1 MKGRSTNRVSDDG
14 LTLRTLTTDDLPA
27 LSDMLARAFLAD
39 PSEGFQYR
47 EGLVFEPERSH
58 GVFEGDELI
67 GMGEILTRK
76 ITVPG
81 AGPTPFAAIT
91 SVGVAPGHRRR
102 GALTRVMRAQL
113 HGLHDDGGEPIAAL
127 WASEAVIY
135 PRFGYGL
142 AAQFY
147 RAKIRAKSAFRPGV
161 ELETERVREIGREQA
176 IPLIKAIYEKEA
188 PQRVGALDRPGATWE
203 FNLDDPERR
212 RNGATALRFAL
223 LPDGYVIYRVKNDWN
238 EEGPRGILSVQ
249 ELVATTPEAYATLY
263 RFLLDYDLVVTVE
276 VLAALDEPLVH
287 LLANPRAMTRSGGD
301 SLWLRIVDVDRGLI
315 TRRYNGPVDLVFG
328 VRDAFCPWN
337 AGNWRLVT
345 DADGHA
351 EVTRVEDAPDLELD
365 VTDLGA
371 IFLGGTRPST
381 LAAAGRIKERTAG
394 AVSRATAAFAT
405 DREPSCLES
414 F

>member
-1 MKGRSTNRVSDDG
+1 MSDDG
-14 LTLRTLTTDDLPA
+14 LTLRPLTTDDLPA
-27 LSDMLARAFLAD
+27 LSDMLARAFLSD
-39 PSEGFQYR
+39 PSEGFQHR
-47 EGLVFEPERSH
+47 EGLVFEPDRSH
-58 GVFEGDELI
+58 GVFDGGELI
-67 GMGEILTRK
+67 GMGEILSRK

-81 AGPTPFAAIT
+81 SGPTPFAGIT

-113 HGLHDDGGEPIAAL
+113 HGLHDDGAEPIAAL
-127 WASEAVIY
+127 WASESVIY

-147 RAKIRAKSAFRPGV
+147 RAKIRAKAAYRPGV
-161 ELETERVREIGREQA
+161 ELEAERVREVGREQA
-176 IPLIKAIYEKEA
+176 IPLIKAIYGKEA

-203 FNLDDPERR
+203 FNLDDPEQR
-212 RNGATALRFAL
+212 RNGATALKFAV
-223 LPDGYVIYRVKNDWN
+223 LPDGYAIYRVKSGWH
-238 EEGPRGILSVQ
+238 EEGPRGTLTVQ

-263 RFLLDYDLVVTVE
+263 RFLLDYDLVGTVE
-276 VLAALDEPLVH
+276 TFAALDEPLIH
-287 LLANPRAMTRSGGD
+287 LLADPRKISRSAGD
-301 SLWLRIVDVDRGLI
+301 SLWVRLVDVDRALK
-315 TRRYNGPVDLVFG
+315 TRRYGIPVDLVFG

-337 AGNWRLVT
+337 TGNWRLVT
-345 DADGHA
+345 DEGGNA
-351 EVTRVEDAPDLELD
+351 EVTRVEDAPDLELE
-365 VTDLGA
+365 VIDLGA

-394 AVSRATAAFAT
+394 AVSRATAAFAS

>member
-1 MKGRSTNRVSDDG
+1 MSDDG

-27 LSDMLARAFLAD
+27 FSAMLARAFLTD
-39 PSEGFQYR
+39 DTEGMQYR

-58 GVFEGDELI
+58 GVFDGDQLI
-67 GMGEILTRK
+67 GTGELLTRR

-81 AGPTPFAAIT
+81 AGQTPLAAVT

-113 HGLHDDGGEPIAAL
+113 HGLHEDGGEPIAAL
-127 WASEAVIY
+127 WASESVIY

-147 RAKIRAKSAFRPGV
+147 RAKVHTKSAFRPGV
-161 ELETERVREIGREQA
+161 ELETERVREVARDEA
-176 IPLIKAIYEKEA
+176 IPLLKAIYEKEA
-188 PQRVGALDRPGATWE
+188 PLRVGALDRPETAWD
-203 FNLDDPERR
+203 FNLDDREVRHK
-212 RNGATALRFAL
+212 GSSGMKFAVL
-223 LPDGYVIYRVKNDWN
+223 SDGYAIYRVKSDWD
-238 EEGPRGILSVQ
+238 EEGPRGTLSLQ
-249 ELVATTPEAYATLY
+249 ELVATTPRAYATLY
-263 RFLLDYDLVVTVE
+263 RFLLDYDLVGTIE
-276 VLAALDEPLVH
+276 LNAALDEPLIH
-287 LLANPRAMTRSGGD
+287 LLADPRKMSRSAGD
-301 SLWLRIVDVDRGLI
+301 SLWLRLVDVDRGLV
-315 TRRYNGPVDLVFG
+315 TRRYNAPADLVFG

-337 AGNWRLVT
+337 TGNWRLAT
-345 DADGHA
+345 DADGNA

-365 VTDLGA
+365 ITDLGA

>member
-1 MKGRSTNRVSDDG
+1 MSDDG

-27 LSDMLARAFLAD
+27 LSDMLARAFLSD
-39 PSEGFQYR
+39 PSEGFRHR
-47 EGLVFEPERSH
+47 EGLVFEPDRSH
-58 GVFEGDELI
+58 GVFDGDELI
-67 GMGEILTRK
+67 GMGEILSRK

-81 AGPTPFAAIT
+81 AGPTPFAGIT

-113 HGLHDDGGEPIAAL
+113 HGLHDDGAEPIAAL
-127 WASEAVIY
+127 WASESVIY

-147 RAKIRAKSAFRPGV
+147 RAKIRAKAAYRPGV
-161 ELETERVREIGREQA
+161 ELEAERVREVGREQA
-176 IPLIKAIYEKEA
+176 IPLIKAIYDKEA

-203 FNLDDPERR
+203 FNLDDPEGR
-212 RNGATALRFAL
+212 RNGATALKFAV
-223 LPDGYVIYRVKNDWN
+223 LPDGYAIYRVKSDWH
-238 EEGPRGILSVQ
+238 EEGPRGTLIVQ

-263 RFLLDYDLVVTVE
+263 RFLLDYDLVGTVE
-276 VLAALDEPLVH
+276 TFAALDEPLIH
-287 LLANPRAMTRSGGD
+287 LLADPRKISRSGGD
-301 SLWLRIVDVDRGLI
+301 SLWVRLVDVDRALK
-315 TRRYNGPVDLVFG
+315 TRRYGVPVDLVFG

-337 AGNWRLVT
+337 TGNWRLVT
-345 DADGHA
+345 DEGGNA

-365 VTDLGA
+365 VIDLGA

-394 AVSRATAAFAT
+394 AVSRATAAFAS

>member
-1 MKGRSTNRVSDDG
+1 MSDDS
-14 LTLRTLTTDDLPA
+14 LTIRTLTTDDLPA
-27 LSDMLARAFLAD
+27 FAELLASAFLTD
-39 PSEGFQYR
+39 LTDGLKHR
-47 EGLVFEPERSH
+47 ETLVFEPERAH
-58 GVFEGDELI
+58 GVFDGDELI
-67 GMGEILTRK
+67 GTGELLTRK

-81 AGPTPFAAIT
+81 AGQTPFAAVT
-91 SVGVAPGHRRR
+91 AVGVAPGHRRR

-113 HGLHDDGGEPIAAL
+113 HGLHEGGGEPFAAL

-142 AAQFY
+142 ATQFY
-147 RAKIRAKSAFRPGV
+147 RAKVRAKSAFRPGV
-161 ELETERVREIGREQA
+161 GLEAEPVREIKRAQA
-176 IPLIKAIYEKEA
+176 IPLIKSIYEKEA
-188 PQRVGALDRPGATWE
+188 SQRVGALDRPESTWE
-203 FNLDDPERR
+203 FILDDPEYRR
-212 RNGATALRFAL
+212 QGATALKFAV

-238 EEGPRGILSVQ
+238 EEGPRGILTVQ

-276 VLAALDEPLVH
+276 TFAALDEPLIH
-287 LLANPRAMTRSGGD
+287 LLDNPRAMTRSAGD
-301 SLWLRIVDVDRGLI
+301 SLWFRLVDVDRALI
-315 TRRYNGPVDLVFG
+315 TRHYNAPVDLVLG

-337 AGNWRLVT
+337 TGNWRLVT
-345 DADGHA
+345 AADGHA

-405 DREPSCLES
+405 DREPCCVES

>member
-1 MKGRSTNRVSDDG
+1 M
-14 LTLRTLTTDDLPA
+14 TLRTLTTDDLPA
-27 LSDMLARAFLAD
+27 FAELLASAFLSDPTDGLKH
-39 PSEGFQYR
+39 R
-47 EGLVFEPERSH
+47 EELVFEPDRSH
-58 GVFEGDELI
+58 GVFDGDELI
-67 GMGEILTRK
+67 GTGELLTRK

-81 AGPTPFAAIT
+81 AGQTPFGAVT

-113 HGLHDDGGEPIAAL
+113 HGLHEDGGEPIAAL
-127 WASEAVIY
+127 WASESVIY

-147 RAKIRAKSAFRPGV
+147 RAKVQAKAAYRPGV
-161 ELETERVREIGREQA
+161 ELEAERVREVPREQA

-188 PQRVGALDRPGATWE
+188 PLRVGALDRPASAWE
-203 FNLDDPERR
+203 FILDDPEYRR
-212 RNGATALRFAL
+212 HGATALKFAI
-223 LPDGYVIYRVKNDWN
+223 LPDGYAIYRVRSDWH
-238 EEGPRGILSVQ
+238 EEGPRGTLNLL

-263 RFLLDYDLVVTVE
+263 RFLLDYDLIATIE
-276 VLAALDEPLVH
+276 AFAALDEPLIH
-287 LLANPRAMTRSGGD
+287 LLADPRKISRSAGD
-301 SLWLRIVDVDRGLI
+301 SLWVRLVDVDRALK
-315 TRRYNGPVDLVFG
+315 TRRYSAAVELVFG
-328 VRDAFCPWN
+328 VEDAFCPWN

-345 DADGHA
+345 DADGNA
-351 EVTRVEDAPDLELD
+351 AVTRVEDAPDLELD
-365 VTDLGA
+365 VIDLGA

-381 LAAAGRIKERTAG
+381 LAAAGRIRQRTAG

>member
-1 MKGRSTNRVSDDG
+1 MSDDS

-27 LSDMLARAFLAD
+27 LSDMLARAFLSD
-39 PSEGFQYR
+39 PSDGFRHR
-47 EGLVFEPERSH
+47 EGLVFEPDRSH
-58 GVFEGDELI
+58 GVFDGDELI
-67 GMGEILTRK
+67 GMGEILSRK

-81 AGPTPFAAIT
+81 SGPTPFAGIT

-113 HGLHDDGGEPIAAL
+113 HGLHDDGAEPIAAL
-127 WASEAVIY
+127 WSSESVIY

-142 AAQFY
+142 AAQLY
-147 RAKIRAKSAFRPGV
+147 RAKIQAKAAYRPGV
-161 ELETERVREIGREQA
+161 ELEAERVREVGREQA
-176 IPLIKAIYEKEA
+176 IPLIKAIYDKEA

-203 FNLDDPERR
+203 FNLDDPEQRR
-212 RNGATALRFAL
+212 DGATALKFAV
-223 LPDGYVIYRVKNDWN
+223 LPDGYAIYRVKSGWH
-238 EEGPRGILSVQ
+238 EEGPRGTLIVQ

-263 RFLLDYDLVVTVE
+263 RFLLDYDLVGTVE
-276 VLAALDEPLVH
+276 TFAALDEPLIH
-287 LLANPRAMTRSGGD
+287 LLADPRKISRAAGD
-301 SLWLRIVDVDRGLI
+301 SLWVRLVDVDRALK
-315 TRRYNGPVDLVFG
+315 TRRYGIPVDLVFG

-337 AGNWRLVT
+337 TGNWRLVT
-345 DADGHA
+345 DEGGNAD
-351 EVTRVEDAPDLELD
+351 VTRVEDEPDLELD
-365 VTDLGA
+365 VIDLGA

-394 AVSRATAAFAT
+394 AVSRATAAFAS

>member
-1 MKGRSTNRVSDDG
+1 MSDDG

-27 LSDMLARAFLAD
+27 FAELLASAFLSD
-39 PSEGFQYR
+39 PTEGLKHR
-47 EGLVFEPERSH
+47 EGLVFEPDRTH
-58 GVFEGDELI
+58 GVFDGDDLI
-67 GMGEILTRK
+67 GTGELLTRA

-81 AGPTPFAAIT
+81 AGQTPLAAVT
-91 SVGVAPGHRRR
+91 SVAVAPGHRRR

-113 HGLHDDGGEPIAAL
+113 HGLHEDGGEPIAAL

-142 AAQFY
+142 AAQFH
-147 RAKIRAKSAFRPGV
+147 RAKVRAKSGFRPGV
-161 ELETERVREIGREQA
+161 ELEAERVREIGRKQA

-188 PQRVGALDRPGATWE
+188 PRRAGALDRPDSTWE
-203 FNLDDPERR
+203 FILDDPEYRR
-212 RNGATALRFAL
+212 HGATALKFAV
-223 LPDGYVIYRVKNDWN
+223 LPDGYVIYRLKNDWN
-238 EEGPRGILSVQ
+238 EEGPRGILTVQ

-263 RFLLDYDLVVTVE
+263 RFLLDYDLVFTVE
-276 VLAALDEPLVH
+276 GFTALDEPLVH
-287 LLANPRAMTRSGGD
+287 LLANPRAMTRSAGD
-301 SLWLRIVDVDRGLI
+301 SLWLRLVDVDRGLV
-315 TRRYNGPVDLVFG
+315 TRRYGAPVDLVFG

-337 AGNWRLVT
+337 TGNWRLVT
-345 DADGHA
+345 DDGGNA

-365 VTDLGA
+365 VDDLGA

>member
-1 MKGRSTNRVSDDG
+1 MSDDG

-47 EGLVFEPERSH
+47 ERLVFEPERSH

-81 AGPTPFAAIT
+81 AGPTPFAGIT

-113 HGLHDDGGEPIAAL
+113 HGLHDDGAEPIAAL

-161 ELETERVREIGREQA
+161 ELEAERVREVGREQA

-212 RNGATALRFAL
+212 RNGATAFRFAV

-301 SLWLRIVDVDRGLI
+301 SLWLRLVDVDRALV
-315 TRRYNGPVDLVFG
+315 TRHYNAPVDLVFG

-337 AGNWRLVT
+337 TGNWRLVAG
-345 DADGHA
+345 ADGDA

-394 AVSRATAAFAT
+394 AVSRATAAFAA